1 MPGPVAARQ
10 PIIKSRREA
19 MPSGEQKVFRSFGD
33 FRRHFFPKQAKRE
46 QERAGVENIL
56 DEAKF
61 DRPGYYKRPLT
72 KEDEELMQEMG
83 LAGE

>member
-19 MPSGEQKVFRSFGD
+19 MPSGEQKVFRSFRD
-33 FRRHFFPKQAKRE
+33 FRRHFFPKQYKKEA
-46 QERAGVENIL
+46 ERAGVETVL

-61 DRPGYYKRPLT
+61 DQPRHKRQLT
-72 KEDEELMQEMG
+72 KDDEELMRG
-83 LAGE
+83 RWDCD